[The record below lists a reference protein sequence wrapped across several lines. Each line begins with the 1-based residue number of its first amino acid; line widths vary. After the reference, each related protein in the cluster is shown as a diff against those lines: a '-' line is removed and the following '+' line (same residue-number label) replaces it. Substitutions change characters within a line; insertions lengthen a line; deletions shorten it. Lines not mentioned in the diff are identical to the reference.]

1 MLHGQTPGMRFMRF
15 RVIALRG
22 RLKWWQPLLRY
33 ALSGAFLLLPWLFGQ
48 IAQMLQPSGVP
59 LNLFIRA
66 ALGIVYLLMLGRMTY
81 LAGQGRMLFFE
92 RISGTRLK
100 NLIRS

>member
-1 MLHGQTPGMRFMRF
+1 MSQETGCDGVLIG
-15 RVIALRG
+15 RG
-22 RLKWWQPLLRY
+22 
-33 ALSGAFLLLPWLFGQ
+33 AMGNPWLFGQ